1 MKPRALPAFAILIF
15 LLPAGASES
24 RAQSVAPAES
34 TRENAA
40 SVIQSSD
47 RLAQQNERIVSLLD
61 QLADQA
67 RQSDDMTFAVRAQS
81 QAATLIWPY
90 DPERARTIYRR
101 AFQTVAAQQLS
112 RSNEKTA
119 GNEKSASSL
128 AFGERLQLRSELLN
142 QIAGRD
148 PELADELARKLAEA
162 AGPRDGC
169 PQAPGCEQ
177 IAAVQPATGG
187 SSREEVERRE
197 MLISVAL
204 RIVER
209 EPQQAMALAQMSF
222 PLGLSPNFSRLL
234 MLMRASEPGPADLL
248 FSSAVA
254 RLERAPAVDL
264 ADIHTLGSYLVAA
277 GSTAREAMGR
287 ALVTRFL
294 NLAFIE
300 IARRSE
306 APAAMMGVGRSAR
319 RDESAAVY
327 FIGRQLTDLFARYQ
341 PDRLPR
347 LQHNISELTDAGSDS
362 AIELFSYE
370 ASGPADMETAA
381 LDVRDPRGRDE
392 LYARAALAW
401 LAKNEPR
408 RAQSAAFE
416 IEDSEMRDR
425 VLGQIVRKHSLEGR
439 IEDAAA
445 VARRI
450 EDGLSRVD
458 ALVMLASSALAA
470 GNKPRAIEILNEAE
484 GSSAKLRVPARMNS
498 LLKVAGTVSSFDAA
512 RGFEMM
518 QSVIKAMNETASQPP
533 EDAGQPGLAKQP
545 AQTDSQRA
553 RPRDLYS
560 SSLDNTLA
568 VLARADFE
576 RALLLAQQ
584 IEAKEAAVAAQLA
597 VCRGGLAPKPSSNLP
612 TTADDIAGANPGS
625 EN

>member
-1 MKPRALPAFAILIF
+1 
-15 LLPAGASES
+15 
-24 RAQSVAPAES
+24 
-34 TRENAA
+34 
-40 SVIQSSD
+40 
-47 RLAQQNERIVSLLD
+47 
-61 QLADQA
+61 
-67 RQSDDMTFAVRAQS
+67 
-81 QAATLIWPY
+81 
-90 DPERARTIYRR
+90 
-101 AFQTVAAQQLS
+101 
-112 RSNEKTA
+112 
-119 GNEKSASSL
+119 
-128 AFGERLQLRSELLN
+128 
-142 QIAGRD
+142 
-148 PELADELARKLAEA
+148 
-162 AGPRDGC
+162 
-169 PQAPGCEQ
+169 
-177 IAAVQPATGG
+177 
-187 SSREEVERRE
+187 
-197 MLISVAL
+197 
-204 RIVER
+204 
-209 EPQQAMALAQMSF
+209 
-222 PLGLSPNFSRLL
+222 
-234 MLMRASEPGPADLL
+234 
-248 FSSAVA
+248 
-254 RLERAPAVDL
+254 
-264 ADIHTLGSYLVAA
+264 
-277 GSTAREAMGR
+277 
-287 ALVTRFL
+287 
-294 NLAFIE
+294 
-300 IARRSE
+300 
-306 APAAMMGVGRSAR
+306 
-319 RDESAAVY
+319 
-327 FIGRQLTDLFARYQ
+327 
-341 PDRLPR
+341 
-347 LQHNISELTDAGSDS
+347 
-362 AIELFSYE
+362 
-370 ASGPADMETAA
+370 METAA